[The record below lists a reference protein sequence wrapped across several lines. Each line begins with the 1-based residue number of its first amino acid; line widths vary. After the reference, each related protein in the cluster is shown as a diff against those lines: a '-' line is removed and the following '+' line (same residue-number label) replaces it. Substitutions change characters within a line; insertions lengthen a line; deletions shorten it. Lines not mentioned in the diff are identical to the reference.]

1 MASTRDGEIRTRRTR
16 ERRWTTANGV
26 ATMKS
31 GRRHIGRGRENKKR
45 FCSRMPYIDERV
57 KDENRPLL
65 IVRLYRIRTLV
76 YDRPLR

>member
-1 MASTRDGEIRTRRTR
+1 
-16 ERRWTTANGV
+16 
-26 ATMKS
+26 MKS